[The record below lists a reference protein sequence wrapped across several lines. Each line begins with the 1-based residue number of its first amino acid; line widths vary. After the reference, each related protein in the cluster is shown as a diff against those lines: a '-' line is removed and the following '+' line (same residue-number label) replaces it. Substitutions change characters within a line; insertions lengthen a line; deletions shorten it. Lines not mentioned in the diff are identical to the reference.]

1 MLEFRASCFV
11 RQRLFPS
18 VRKEYGTLV
27 AEFIRPPKLYTFRF
41 IAGNIIRKV

>member
-18 VRKEYGTLV
+18 VRKYGTLV

-41 IAGNIIRKV
+41 IVGNIIRKV